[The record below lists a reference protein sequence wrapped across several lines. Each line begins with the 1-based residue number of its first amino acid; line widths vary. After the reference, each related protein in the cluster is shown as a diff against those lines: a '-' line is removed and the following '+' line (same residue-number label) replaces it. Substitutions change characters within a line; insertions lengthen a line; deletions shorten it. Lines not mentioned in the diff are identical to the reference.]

1 MRHDDD
7 IGVSVTP
14 MLDDMPAEMKEKIL
28 STWCKEIKHAETKLP
43 RPRSRALASLTCALL
58 RVIGSKSGAG
68 KCLFLAS
75 RPTAPERTACSFITI
90 HTDDD
95 VSTKRL
101 CDFGED
107 ILHQHR
113 RRIVFLERAMASQI
127 RSLTRFAVALAI
139 LTAWTRP
146 ATADQQQRPF
156 SFQVPKNDS
165 AAAEALASKLA
176 ALSPTVNREE
186 AELLAE
192 CAYATVS
199 KLRREYR
206 MFGTPIFNNFLIY
219 HGLRKRGYCYQWSED
234 LLIALDKI
242 KLTSLELHWGESN
255 PGNWRENN
263 CIVVTA
269 KGQPF
274 NRGVML
280 ECWRHLGHLY
290 FGPIASDWEPYVE
303 NSAYARFVLAR
314 SAAPNA
320 SRTNH
325 RVAFQTGVIA
335 KKKAGD

>member
-1 MRHDDD
+1 MTTFRRRDC
-7 IGVSVTP
+7 VTWRKRFYSNIAGAIIP
-14 MLDDMPAEMKEKIL
+14 PAPTM
-28 STWCKEIKHAETKLP
+28 
-43 RPRSRALASLTCALL
+43 
-58 RVIGSKSGAG
+58 
-68 KCLFLAS
+68 AS
-75 RPTAPERTACSFITI
+75 RIELLA
-90 HTDDD
+90 
-95 VSTKRL
+95 
-101 CDFGED
+101 
-107 ILHQHR
+107 
-113 RRIVFLERAMASQI
+113 
-127 RSLTRFAVALAI
+127 RFAVVLVI
-139 LTAWTRP
+139 FLSWTRP
-146 ATADQQQRPF
+146 ATAAQQQQQPPV

-165 AAAEALASKLA
+165 AKAVALASKLA

-234 LLIALDKI
+234 LLIALDRL

-274 NRGVML
+274 NRGIML

-290 FGPIASDWEPYVE
+290 FGAVASDWEPYVE

-314 SAAPNA
+314 STAPTD

-325 RVAFQTGVIA
+325 RVAFQTSVMA